1 MIGSM
6 TRTEKRQ
13 PYNVFSKEKKMWRKP
28 LLRVWRHRA
37 KQALHVGDEPERE
50 RKTSGW
56 LTW

>member
-1 MIGSM
+1 M

-13 PYNVFSKEKKMWRKP
+13 PYNVFSKEKKVWRKP